1 MRSFLYN
8 WQMSDE
14 QMSHF
19 ITNDWHKSD
28 ELKSYW
34 TMGESLIDLSFLIGK
49 CLMSKSLLFSGY

>member
-1 MRSFLYN
+1 MLSFLYN

-19 ITNDWHKSD
+19 ITNDWHMSD

-34 TMGESLIDLSFLIGK
+34 MMGESLIDLSFLIGK
-49 CLMSKSLLFSGY
+49 CPMGKSVLVSVY

>member
-34 TMGESLIDLSFLIGK
+34 MMGESLIDPSFLIGK
-49 CLMSKSLLFSGY
+49 CLMGKSLLFSVY